1 MLLILLKSNLA
12 YKLVQVVLMSGIK
25 FIFAPPL
32 SIESGLNYFQTIGA
46 TTAGGIAGIFFFY
59 HLSGGIIRLY
69 RIIRPKVKALF
80 IVPEATHENQQK
92 HTNKRKKI
100 FTWKN
105 KLIVKIRSKYGMA
118 GIVILTPILLSIPI
132 GAFLANKYYSRNKN
146 ILLYLSAS
154 IIFWSFS
161 ISTIYFFTF

>member
-1 MLLILLKSNLA
+1 
-12 YKLVQVVLMSGIK
+12 MSGIK

-32 SIESGLNYFQTIGA
+32 SIESGLNYFQTICA
-46 TTAGGIAGIFFFY
+46 TTAGGIAGILFFY

-69 RIIRPKVKALF
+69 RIVHPKVKALF
-80 IVPEATHENQQK
+80 IMPDAIPDNQGQL
-92 HTNKRKKI
+92 NQKRKKN

-118 GIVILTPILLSIPI
+118 GIVVLTPVLLSIPI
-132 GAFLANKYYSRNKN
+132 GAFLANKYYSGNKN

-154 IIFWSFS
+154 IVFWSFS